1 VPETRLP
8 FTYIVKGRYWR
19 FRRGDLKAS
28 LPGQPG
34 DPAFHK
40 RYGELVAL
48 IRGQATRKDRD
59 TFAWLIAKYRA
70 SAEFA
75 ALRPATRLD
84 YDKTLTLLESGAWRG
99 AVPEHHEG
107 HD

>member
-19 FRRGDLKAS
+19 FRRGDLKAG
-28 LPGQPG
+28 LPGKPG

-48 IRGQATRKDRD
+48 SEGRAPEPSRD
-59 TFAWLIAKYRA
+59 TFAWLIAQIPRQ
-70 SAEFA
+70 
-75 ALRPATRLD
+75 RRV
-84 YDKTLTLLESGAWRG
+84 RG
-99 AVPEHHEG
+99 APPVNPPRL
-107 HD
+107 